1 MWPPASISQY
11 PFSLTSQYLNTHLC
25 QYLNISIFQHF
36 NLCQHLNISISTCF
50 NIYLCQ
56 YINIS
61 IPTVPSLP
69 PVALW
74 RCCPLWTRVRDY
86 IQVLTADAS
95 VFIIFS
101 SSFLNKQRCKEES
114 ATHTQRITDQLFLQK
129 NRIPQPPS
137 QIYFVKDLYAH
148 LKSLTLYLYLYI
160 CNFVYLSS
168 LM

>member
-36 NLCQHLNISISTCF
+36 NM
-50 NIYLCQ
+50 CQ
-56 YINIS
+56 YLNIS

-74 RCCPLWTRVRDY
+74 RRCSLWTRVRNY

-114 ATHTQRITDQLFLQK
+114 ATHTLGCPFLSQRITDQLFLQK

-160 CNFVYLSS
+160 CNFVHLSS
-168 LM
+168 LT